1 MVQSIQNETAGTTVA
16 VESSRASIEVGQQRT
31 NEAHQMLTHIIRSAS
46 QTETLAKEAASAV
59 VEQSSA
65 SKQIAA
71 NAAQVAD
78 LAADS
83 LNASEEA
90 AKTGKVILASA
101 RHLSEVVHQFKL

>member
-1 MVQSIQNETAGTTVA
+1 VVLSIQNETAGTTVA
-16 VESSRASIEVGQQRT
+16 VESSRASIEVGQKRT
-31 NEAHQMLTHIIRSAS
+31 NEANQMLAHIIHSAS
-46 QTETLAKEAASAV
+46 QTETLAKGAASAV

-71 NAAQVAD
+71 NAEQVAE

-83 LNASEEA
+83 LSASEEA

-101 RHLSEVVHQFKL
+101 MHLSQVVLQFKL